1 MPDPKPEPTV
11 EQPSP
16 ASKAF
21 ITHLSKYA
29 YHQTSPIKLATISE
43 HARPSSARLGST
55 SPPKRRIPIV
65 ELPHSPRKRARTT
78 YRPPVDLGSDQDQD
92 RGSSRTSPRKKAI
105 RPVKDEFILDDAIE
119 NDSAS
124 GCMSGTA
131 SGSDYEEPPN
141 KVNGTK
147 RSRKGKEKETST
159 PVTTP
164 KKGKG
169 KIPRG
174 YAPPEAYEH
183 LRPVNDLLEDGLD
196 ILFCGINST
205 ANTLADLQFAAQY
218 QGKRSSTMGHHF
230 SHPTNKF
237 WRSLHQSGLTPRL
250 LDPTEDHK
258 MLEYKYGL
266 TNLVDRPTSEQSEL
280 STVEMRLNVFYLT
293 QKFLRYRPRVVCFVG
308 KKIWDVYEGV
318 VRKTAVPIVRNRYQ
332 TYSDR
337 VGQTHEHEVDPP
349 TSASPGN
356 QTMVKM
362 DMKQVKQEADAE
374 AQAEHEETST
384 SATEAITTS
393 ASVVKVEQI
402 NTPDSSL
409 SPLPSQEALLDT
421 EVKVKSEVAVPESN
435 GLSKKARST
444 KTPPDPFDATKPR
457 RYRIPHRNEEGTL
470 EGYTYFWV
478 VPNTSGLERTP
489 LSDQIVNFTALKRFL
504 HALKNGWDPSDSSD
518 QYQAGVQQED
528 IGWKEIDLP
537 GVQFTVEQMRKV
549 VVSNN
554 K

>member
-196 ILFCGINST
+196 ILFCGI
-205 ANTLADLQFAAQY
+205 
-218 QGKRSSTMGHHF
+218 K
-230 SHPTNKF
+230 
-237 WRSLHQSGLTPRL
+237 L

-266 TNLVDRPTSEQSEL
+266 VSTFHSVSEPTDHSHSGGQGRGASTDTRYGIQTNLVDRPTSEQSEL